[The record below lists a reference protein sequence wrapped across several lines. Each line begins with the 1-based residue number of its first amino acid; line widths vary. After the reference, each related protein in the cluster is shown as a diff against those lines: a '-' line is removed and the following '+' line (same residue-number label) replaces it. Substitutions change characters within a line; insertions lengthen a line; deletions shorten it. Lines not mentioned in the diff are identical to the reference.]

1 MKCWDTIKKKR
12 LDLIYRHNS
21 LWLYLEASMSLW
33 MLFLKGFYFGKNP
46 PLEQAF
52 NSADPA
58 HVIWP
63 LPHNTVP

>member
-1 MKCWDTIKKKR
+1 
-12 LDLIYRHNS
+12 
-21 LWLYLEASMSLW
+21 MSLW

-63 LPHNTVP
+63 LPHNTVPLGHVNSHHSVMFKMTDNTAMHWGEKS